1 MKLRD
6 SVQTAIVLALAAG
19 TALACP
25 NHTAARSTAVLTL
38 PPSHAAV
45 VAWKP
50 RAWTPAAATPGFVVS
65 IDPVDGALGM
75 PAANEFG
82 PYAPIGDE
90 APVAT
95 YRRADGSVRA
105 ALDDRF
111 AEFAVVTLGAD
122 GKPAWTCVHGTNGA
136 AQFMK
141 RPVVNSNPAQT
152 PGTVW
157 EEK

>member
-1 MKLRD
+1 MQLRD
-6 SVQTAIVLALAAG
+6 PVLAAIVLTLAAG

-25 NHTAARSTAVLTL
+25 SDSGAKSAAALTP

-50 RAWTPAAATPGFVVS
+50 RAWTPPAASAGLVVS

-75 PAANEFG
+75 PAADELG
-82 PYAPIGDE
+82 SYARIGDDT
-90 APVAT
+90 PVAT
-95 YRRADGSVRA
+95 FRRPDGSIRA
-105 ALDDRF
+105 MLDDRF
-111 AEFAVVTLGAD
+111 ADFAVVTFDAD
-122 GKPAWTCVHGTNGA
+122 GKPAWSCVHGTNGA

-141 RPVVNSNPAQT
+141 RPVVNSNPLQIT
-152 PGTVW
+152 GTVR